1 VFSCVLLYD
10 LFAVLSSGT
19 VCMFYLF
26 TYIILSFCCKR
37 RSRGVD
43 ARYGVGL
50 INEGRVR
57 ENVACREYPYI
68 SFDFFLWRPYTM
80 SSVANRQRYPAC
92 QGRNAGKIRS
102 AIV

>member
-1 VFSCVLLYD
+1 MVDFCTVVFFSVFFSVFSCVLLYD

-43 ARYGVGL
+43 ARYVM
-50 INEGRVR
+50 V
-57 ENVACREYPYI
+57 
-68 SFDFFLWRPYTM
+68 
-80 SSVANRQRYPAC
+80 
-92 QGRNAGKIRS
+92 
-102 AIV
+102 